1 MEDCLKVE
9 LATTLLEEVFQTLA
23 QQVHHHDV
31 IHLAILRLLVTD
43 EMEEG
48 DKGLASKLVNEL
60 ALPEQHDMALHFHCF
75 FYFGG

>member
-1 MEDCLKVE
+1 MEDCLEVE
-9 LATTLLEEVFQTLA
+9 LATTLLEEVFQTLT

-60 ALPEQHDMALHFHCF
+60 AFPEQHDMALHFHCF

>member
-1 MEDCLKVE
+1 MEDCLEVE
-9 LATTLLEEVFQTLA
+9 LATTLLEEVFQTLT

-31 IHLAILRLLVTD
+31 IHLSVLRLLVTD

-48 DKGLASKLVNEL
+48 DEGLASQLVDEL
-60 ALPEQHDMALHFHCF
+60 ALPEQHDMPLHFHSF

>member
-9 LATTLLEEVFQTLA
+9 FAATLLEEIFQTLA

-31 IHLAILRLLVTD
+31 IHLSVLRLLVAD

-48 DKGLASKLVNEL
+48 DKGLAS
-60 ALPEQHDMALHFHCF
+60 
-75 FYFGG
+75 

>member
-1 MEDCLKVE
+1 MEDCLEVK
-9 LATTLLEEVFQTLA
+9 LATTLLEEVFQTLT

>member
-1 MEDCLKVE
+1 MEDCLEVK

-31 IHLAILRLLVTD
+31 IHLSVLRLLVTD

-48 DKGLASKLVNEL
+48 DEGLASQLVDQL
-60 ALPEQHDMALHFHCF
+60 TLPEEHDVTLHLYGFLL
-75 FYFGG
+75 Y